1 MEKQFP
7 FAKRMRPMD
16 SGMRFPIAA
25 GMFIPSAS
33 PALRRRNGVLT
44 VNERMTFC
52 SIERLQSGK

>member
-1 MEKQFP
+1 
-7 FAKRMRPMD
+7 MD

-25 GMFIPSAS
+25 GILIPPVS

>member
-1 MEKQFP
+1 MEKQSP
-7 FAKRMRPMD
+7 FAEWMRPVG
-16 SGMRFPIAA
+16 SGMRFSIAA

-52 SIERLQSGK
+52 SVERLQSGK

>member
-1 MEKQFP
+1 
-7 FAKRMRPMD
+7 MD

-25 GMFIPSAS
+25 GILIPSAS